1 MHIAPWISI
10 QAQASTGLLSTFKA
24 ITWPSTNKL
33 RELKRKWNP
42 ALVPQH
48 SWWGRSDILGRLP
61 GKPAVTLYITI
72 IILDL
77 FWKRELSLKKLPWW
91 KFQPAEYL
99 TLISQS
105 TLRYVT
111 PNDYTPDM
119 ETMATKISHK
129 VQEYRPPPPCLGIIP
144 KNSFPYSL

>member
-1 MHIAPWISI
+1 MESCPRAPTFLMRKVRHFRTVAR
-10 QAQASTGLLSTFKA
+10 QAGRHPLHHHHHPGSV
-24 ITWPSTNKL
+24 
-33 RELKRKWNP
+33 LKK
-42 ALVPQH
+42 
-48 SWWGRSDILGRLP
+48 G
-61 GKPAVTLYITI
+61 T
-72 IILDL
+72 
-77 FWKRELSLKKLPWW
+77 SLKKLPWW

-129 VQEYRPPPPCLGIIP
+129 VQEYRPPPPYLGIIP
-144 KNSFPYSL
+144 KKKQFYLLLPLFTLTSFIVCEAFVFIVLSAL